1 MVPVSVWLWLLL
13 LLLLLLRLILSHR
26 STFFR
31 SMLDNEARSVGQVSY
46 SDSNSP
52 LSVVIHETTKEVFT
66 EIVRYLYSGHGKPWV
81 LLFFLSHSH
90 SHSTCLALFVICCLF
105 SRSLL
110 SLFSF
115 FSRALCSV
123 ELTSD
128 ILIPIITLAKVY
140 QLTDLVNML
149 SPTIADA
156 LDVNN
161 VCDILNMATSSEMLA
176 LKEQCMVYFQRHKNK
191 IFLTDSYQ
199 RLKTEAPAL
208 GMTILEEMHSREPI
222 GWYWANPT
230 MCPKEADEL

>member
-1 MVPVSVWLWLLL
+1 MRPQKKYLQKLCGICIQGMVSQGIALFPVPFPFH
-13 LLLLLLRLILSHR
+13 LSC
-26 STFFR
+26 
-31 SMLDNEARSVGQVSY
+31 
-46 SDSNSP
+46 
-52 LSVVIHETTKEVFT
+52 
-66 EIVRYLYSGHGKPWV
+66 
-81 LLFFLSHSH
+81 LLFIVYSLTHFSLSRSLVL
-90 SHSTCLALFVICCLF
+90 SF
-105 SRSLL
+105 SRSLFSLL
-110 SLFSF
+110 SSL

>member
-1 MVPVSVWLWLLL
+1 
-13 LLLLLLRLILSHR
+13 
-26 STFFR
+26 
-31 SMLDNEARSVGQVSY
+31 MLDNEARSVGQVSY

-66 EIVRYLYSGHGKPWV
+66 EIVRYLYSGHGKPV
-81 LLFFLSHSH
+81 PFPFHLSCLLFMVYSLTH
-90 SHSTCLALFVICCLF
+90 F
-105 SRSLL
+105 SLSLL
-110 SLFSF
+110 SSLFSLL
-115 FSRALCSV
+115 SSLALCSV